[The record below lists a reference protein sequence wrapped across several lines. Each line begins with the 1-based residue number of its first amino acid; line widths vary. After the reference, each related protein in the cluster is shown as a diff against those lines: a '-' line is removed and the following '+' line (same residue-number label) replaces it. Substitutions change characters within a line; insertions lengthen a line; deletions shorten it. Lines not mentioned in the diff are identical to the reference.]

1 MRFNSPAPIFLLCKK
16 QIQKFV
22 SKDNAQLLLII
33 ENWHYIVGNELSQYT
48 IPKKLTKNILYIETI
63 SPIFSSQIYYLQ
75 KEILDKIKLFI
86 ANKEIKTIKITI
98 NAKSYSLEE
107 NPSIEPQATC
117 QNNQKF
123 EAGCFDGV
131 DEELKKSLL
140 KFAKNIR

>member
-1 MRFNSPAPIFLLCKK
+1 LCKK
-16 QIQKFV
+16 QIEKFV

-33 ENWHYIVGNELSQYT
+33 ENWRYIIGDELSQYT

-63 SPIFSSQIYYLQ
+63 STVFSSQIIYLQ
-75 KEILDKIKLFI
+75 KEILDKIRLFI
-86 ANKEIKTIKITI
+86 SNKEIKTIKITI
-98 NAKSYSLEE
+98 NAKSYLLEE
-107 NPSIEPQATC
+107 NPSIEQQLTF

-123 EAGCFDGV
+123 EEGYFDGV